1 MLTGKA
7 LAGQVA
13 LVTGS
18 GRGLGRAMIQR
29 LAELG
34 ADVAVHDI
42 SQAAPA
48 EFGEAR
54 NLDEVAVS
62 LSRLG
67 GRALAVTG
75 DIGSEADVQRM
86 VQSIESSLGPIS
98 ILVNCAGGDIAA
110 RGGKPQ
116 PNNALGIPMEDVHAI
131 FNRNLFGT
139 MLMCRTICPGM
150 VSRRK
155 GSVVNIGSLAAHIPV
170 TDGVAYAVAKAAIVH
185 YSSCLAADLRAH
197 GVRVNVVSPG
207 PTKTARFLVTRKLDE
222 ARLDESVPLM
232 RYGKPEEI
240 ADAVAFL
247 ASDASRF
254 VTGQVLRVDGGAPTM
269 IV

>member
-1 MLTGKA
+1 MT
-7 LAGQVA
+7 GQVA
-13 LVTGS
+13 FVTGS
-18 GRGLGRAMIQR
+18 GRGLGRTMASR

-34 ADVAVHDI
+34 ADVVAHDI

-54 NLDEVAVS
+54 SLDEVAEGF
-62 LSRLG
+62 RRFG

-75 DIGSEADVQRM
+75 DIASEADVRNL
-86 VQSIESSLGPIS
+86 VEKIESTLGPIG

-139 MLMCRTICPGM
+139 MLLCRTVCPGM
-150 VSRRK
+150 MSRRA
-155 GSVVNIGSLAAHIPV
+155 GSVINIGSLAAHIPV

-185 YSSCLAADLRAH
+185 YSWCLAADLRPH

-232 RYGKPEEI
+232 RYGKPDEI

-247 ASDASRF
+247 ASDAARF
-254 VTGQVLRVDGGAPTM
+254 ITGQVLRVDGGAPAF